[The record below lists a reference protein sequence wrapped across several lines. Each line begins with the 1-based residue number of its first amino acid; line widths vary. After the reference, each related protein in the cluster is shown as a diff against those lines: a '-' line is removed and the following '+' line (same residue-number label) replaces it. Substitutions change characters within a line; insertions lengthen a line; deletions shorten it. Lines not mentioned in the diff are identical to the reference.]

1 MIALPEE
8 PIWKSPPTTLFA
20 ENPQTMKVAW
30 EEFMLQKGLSQSS
43 VVLFGLGDLLDAE
56 LERAL
61 SDQKHV
67 VHSHVFLTV
76 AECVTL
82 VEKFGADLVFCRAEP
97 QDCTALLKT
106 LKQQKPWLP
115 VIVVS
120 HCPETSQ
127 WIDALE
133 AGASDYCAPPFRPA
147 ELRWMLEAAKK
158 PPQTAS

>member
-1 MIALPEE
+1 
-8 PIWKSPPTTLFA
+8 
-20 ENPQTMKVAW
+20 
-30 EEFMLQKGLSQSS
+30 MLRQGVSQSS
-43 VVLFGLGDLLDAE
+43 VVLFGLGDVLDAE

-67 VHSHVFLTV
+67 VHSQAFLTV
-76 AECVTL
+76 AECVML

-97 QDCTALLKT
+97 QGCTALLKA
-106 LKQQKPWLP
+106 LQQHKPGLP
-115 VIVVS
+115 IIVVS

-147 ELRWMLEAAKK
+147 EIRWMLEAAKK
-158 PPQTAS
+158 PLQAAS